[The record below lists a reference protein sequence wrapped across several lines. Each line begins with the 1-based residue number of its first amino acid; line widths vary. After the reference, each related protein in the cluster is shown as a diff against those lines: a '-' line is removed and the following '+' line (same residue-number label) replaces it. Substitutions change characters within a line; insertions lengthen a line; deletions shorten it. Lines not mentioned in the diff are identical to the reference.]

1 MKTFEQ
7 FMEAVLT
14 PIEDSCGSRG
24 CDATEKMGPWNLQ
37 VITKVIFEAVK
48 SAEAEAA

>member
-1 MKTFEQ
+1 MITFEQ

-14 PIEDSCGSRG
+14 PIEDSCGGRG
-24 CDATEKMGPWNLQ
+24 CSTEGRDGPWNLQ

-48 SAEAEAA
+48 SAEAETA